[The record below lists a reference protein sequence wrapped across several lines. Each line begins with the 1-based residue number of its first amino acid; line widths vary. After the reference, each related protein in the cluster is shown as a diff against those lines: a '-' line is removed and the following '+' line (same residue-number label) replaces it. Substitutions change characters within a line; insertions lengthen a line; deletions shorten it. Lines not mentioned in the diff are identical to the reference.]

1 MKQHES
7 ALRGRRKPLG
17 FFAITAPG
25 LEEILAAEIAS
36 LTGRTGE
43 TSSGGVAFAGGL
55 KDMRRVNL
63 WSRIANR
70 VLVRIDEFHA
80 SSFHEL
86 ERRAKQIDWSRF
98 VSPGQSIRFRVT
110 CRKSR
115 LYHSDA
121 VAERFAAAVNS
132 RIGKNRHVTIQD
144 AEDEESSPETE
155 TTSKSA
161 SDAQLFIVRIV
172 DDECSVS
179 ADSSGELL
187 HRRGYRQ
194 AVAKAPV
201 RETIAAA
208 MLVGS
213 GWDFKS
219 PLVDPMCGAGTIAI
233 EAAMMARKIAPGASR
248 NFAFE
253 KWPGHDAAI
262 WKTEVDAAKGE
273 ALPRAPG
280 IIVASDRDE
289 GAVMAAKSNA
299 ERAGVADDIRFD
311 VRPLSSAEIP
321 DQAGWIVTN
330 PPYGLRVGERGAL
343 RNLYAQ
349 LGKVLRDRA
358 PGYRL
363 AMLSA
368 DSELEAQLKVDLTE
382 VFQTSNGGIPVHL
395 LVSRPWDERGC

>member
-1 MKQHES
+1 M
-7 ALRGRRKPLG
+7 G

-36 LTGRTGE
+36 LTGRIGE
-43 TSSGGVAFAGGL
+43 TSSGGVAFGGGL

-63 WSRIANR
+63 WSRVANR

-86 ERRAKQIDWSRF
+86 ERRAKQIEWSRF
-98 VSPGQSIRFRVT
+98 VNPGQAIRFRVT

-121 VAERFAAAVNS
+121 VAERFAAAINAKV
-132 RIGKNRHVTIQD
+132 GKNKHVKTQEHEDDEPSRDSGSD
-144 AEDEESSPETE
+144 APGSST
-155 TTSKSA
+155 
-161 SDAQLFIVRIV
+161 DAQLVTVRIV

-194 AVAKAPV
+194 AIAKAPL

-213 GWDFKS
+213 YWDMTS

-233 EAAMMARKIAPGASR
+233 EAAMMARKIAPGANR
-248 NFAFE
+248 HFAFE
-253 KWPGHDAAI
+253 NWPRHDAAA
-262 WKTEVDAAKGE
+262 WKAELDSARSE
-273 ALPRAPG
+273 ALPKASAH
-280 IIVASDRDE
+280 IIASDRDE
-289 GAVMAAKSNA
+289 GAIAAARSNA
-299 ERAGVADDIRFD
+299 ERAGVSADIQFD
-311 VRPLSSAEIP
+311 VRALSSADFP
-321 DQAGWIVTN
+321 DQPGWIVTN
-330 PPYGLRVGERGAL
+330 PPYGMRVGETGAL

-349 LGKVLRDRA
+349 LGKVLRERA
-358 PGYRL
+358 HGYRL
-363 AMLSA
+363 AILSA
-368 DSELEAQLKVDLTE
+368 DSELESQIKLDLTE
-382 VFQTSNGGIPVHL
+382 VFETSNGGIPVHL
-395 LVSRPWDERGC
+395 VVG

>member
-1 MKQHES
+1 MKQNES
-7 ALRGRRKPLG
+7 SVKAGRKPLG

-36 LTGRTGE
+36 LTGRIGE
-43 TSSGGVAFAGGL
+43 TSSGGVAFPGGL

-98 VSPGQSIRFRVT
+98 VSPGQPIRFRLT

-121 VAERFAAAVNS
+121 VAERIAAAINAKV
-132 RIGKNRHVTIQD
+132 GKNKHIKTQD
-144 AEDEESSPETE
+144 AEDEDETADLATE
-155 TTSKSA
+155 GTEKRAGKGSG
-161 SDAQLFIVRIV
+161 AQLFIVRIV
-172 DDECSVS
+172 DDECSIS

-194 AVAKAPV
+194 AVAKAPL

-213 GWDFKS
+213 GWDLTS
-219 PLVDPMCGAGTIAI
+219 PLVDPMCGAGTVAI
-233 EAAMMARKIAPGASR
+233 EAAMMARKMAPGANRS
-248 NFAFE
+248 FAFE
-253 KWPGHDAAI
+253 TWPKHDADA
-262 WKTEVDAAKGE
+262 WKKEIDSAKAE
-273 ALPRAPG
+273 ALPKTPG
-280 IIVASDRDE
+280 AIVASDRDE
-289 GAVMAAKSNA
+289 GAIAAAKSNA
-299 ERAGVADDIRFD
+299 ERAGVADDIQFD
-311 VRPLSSAEIP
+311 VRALSSAEFP
-321 DQAGWIVTN
+321 DQPGWIVTN
-330 PPYGLRVGERGAL
+330 PPYGLRVGETGAL

-349 LGKVLRDRA
+349 VGKVVRERA
-358 PGYRL
+358 KGYRL

-368 DSELEAQLKVDLTE
+368 DSELESQLKLDLTE
-382 VFQTSNGGIPVHL
+382 AFQTSNGGIPVHL
-395 LVSRPWDERGC
+395 VVAGS

>member
-1 MKQHES
+1 MTVKPTGS
-7 ALRGRRKPLG
+7 SVRPARKPLG

-25 LEEILAAEIAS
+25 LEEILAAEITS
-36 LTGRTGE
+36 LTGRIGE
-43 TSSGGVAFAGGL
+43 TSSGGVAFGGGL

-86 ERRAKQIDWSRF
+86 ERRAKQIEWSRF
-98 VSPGQSIRFRVT
+98 VNPGQPVRFRVT

-121 VAERFAAAVNS
+121 VAERFAAAINS
-132 RIGKNRHVTIQD
+132 KVGKNKHITSHDVGDDDMSEQS
-144 AEDEESSPETE
+144 DEASS
-155 TTSKSA
+155 A
-161 SDAQLFIVRIV
+161 DAQLFIVRIV
-172 DDECSVS
+172 DDECSIS

-194 AVAKAPV
+194 AVAKAPL

-208 MLVGS
+208 MLAGS
-213 GWDFKS
+213 GWDMTS

-233 EAAMMARKIAPGASR
+233 EAALMARKIAPGANRS
-248 NFAFE
+248 FAFE
-253 KWPGHDAAI
+253 KWPRHDATA
-262 WKTEVDAAKGE
+262 WKAEVESVKAESLPKAAGQ
-273 ALPRAPG
+273 
-280 IIVASDRDE
+280 IVASDRDE
-289 GAVMAAKSNA
+289 GAIAAAKSNA
-299 ERAGVADDIRFD
+299 DRAGVSADIQFD
-311 VRPLSSAEIP
+311 VRALSSAEFP
-321 DQAGWIVTN
+321 DQPGWIVTN
-330 PPYGLRVGERGAL
+330 PPYGLRVGETGAL

-349 LGKVLRDRA
+349 LGKVLRERA
-358 PGYRL
+358 QGYRI

-368 DSELEAQLKVDLTE
+368 DSELESQLRVDLTE

-395 LVSRPWDERGC
+395 VAG

>member
-1 MKQHES
+1 MKS
-7 ALRGRRKPLG
+7 TGRGVREGRKPLG

-36 LTGRTGE
+36 LTGRIGE
-43 TSSGGVAFAGGL
+43 TSSGGVAFPGGL

-70 VLVRIDEFHA
+70 VLVRVDEFHA

-86 ERRAKQIDWSRF
+86 ERRAKQIEWSRF
-98 VSPGQSIRFRVT
+98 VNPGQPVRFRVT

-121 VAERFAAAVNS
+121 VAERLAAAINTKV
-132 RIGKNRHVTIQD
+132 GKNKHITSHD
-144 AEDEESSPETE
+144 AEEEESSDA
-155 TTSKSA
+155 SLDSNSA
-161 SDAQLFIVRIV
+161 DAELFIVRIV
-172 DDECSVS
+172 DDECSIS

-194 AVAKAPV
+194 AVAKAPL

-213 GWDFKS
+213 GWDTTS

-233 EAAMMARKIAPGASR
+233 EAAMMARKIAPGANRS
-248 NFAFE
+248 FAFE
-253 KWPGHDAAI
+253 KWPRHDASAWGKEI
-262 WKTEVDAAKGE
+262 VDAKAG
-273 ALPRAPG
+273 ALPNSPG
-280 IIVASDRDE
+280 QIFASDRDE
-289 GAVMAAKSNA
+289 GAIAAAKSNA
-299 ERAGVADDIRFD
+299 ERAGVSNDIQFD
-311 VRPLSSAEIP
+311 VRALSSAAFPEQP
-321 DQAGWIVTN
+321 GWIVTN
-330 PPYGLRVGERGAL
+330 PPYGLRVGETGPL

-349 LGKVLRDRA
+349 LGKVMKERA
-358 PGYRL
+358 HGYRL

-368 DSELEAQLKVDLTE
+368 DSELESQLKLDLTE

-395 LVSRPWDERGC
+395 VTARA

>member
-1 MKQHES
+1 M
-7 ALRGRRKPLG
+7 G

-36 LTGRTGE
+36 LTGRIGE
-43 TSSGGVAFAGGL
+43 TSSGGVAFPGGL

-80 SSFHEL
+80 SSFYEL
-86 ERRAKQIDWSRF
+86 ERRAKQIDWTRF
-98 VSPGQSIRFRVT
+98 VKQDQPIRFRVT

-121 VAERFAAAVNS
+121 VAERFAAAVNAK
-132 RIGKNRHVTIQD
+132 IGGNKHIVSGEEHDDDGVNEL
-144 AEDEESSPETE
+144 AE
-155 TTSKSA
+155 A

-172 DDECSVS
+172 DDGCSVS

-194 AVAKAPV
+194 AVAKAPL

-213 GWDFKS
+213 GWDMTS

-233 EAAMMARKIAPGASR
+233 EGAMMARRMAPGLNR
-248 NFAFE
+248 HFAFE
-253 KWPGHDAAI
+253 NWPGHDAST
-262 WKTEVDAAKGE
+262 WKKEIDAAKAE
-273 ALPRAPG
+273 ALPNAPG
-280 IIVASDRDE
+280 RIIASDRDE
-289 GAVMAAKSNA
+289 GAIIAARSNA
-299 ERAGVADDIRFD
+299 ERAGVAIDIEFD
-311 VRPLSSAEIP
+311 TRALSAVEFP
-321 DQAGWIVTN
+321 DQPGWIVTN
-330 PPYGLRVGERGAL
+330 PPYGQRVGESGPL

-349 LGKVLRDRA
+349 MGKVLRETA
-358 PGYRL
+358 SGYRM

-368 DSELEAQLKVDLTE
+368 DSELEAQMKIELRE

-395 LVSRPWDERGC
+395 VVGDPV

>member
-1 MKQHES
+1 LIVKQNES
-7 ALRGRRKPLG
+7 SVRAGRKPLG

-43 TSSGGVAFAGGL
+43 TSSGGVAFPGGL

-98 VSPGQSIRFRVT
+98 VSPGQPVRFRVT

-121 VAERFAAAVNS
+121 VAERFAAAINS
-132 RIGKNRHVTIQD
+132 KVGKNKHVTSHD
-144 AEDEESSPETE
+144 AEDEESSESDETLSSE
-155 TTSKSA
+155 
-161 SDAQLFIVRIV
+161 AQLFIVRIV

-179 ADSSGELL
+179 ADSSGDLL

-194 AVAKAPV
+194 AVAKAPL

-213 GWDFKS
+213 GWDLTS

-233 EAAMMARKIAPGASR
+233 EAAMMARKLAPGANRS
-248 NFAFE
+248 FAFE
-253 KWPGHDAAI
+253 KWPRHDADA
-262 WKTEVDAAKGE
+262 WKAEVESAKAE
-273 ALPRAPG
+273 SLTKAPG
-280 IIVASDRDE
+280 PIVASDRDE
-289 GAVMAAKSNA
+289 GAITAAKSNA
-299 ERAGVADDIRFD
+299 ERAGVSGDIEFG
-311 VRPLSSAEIP
+311 VRALSAAEFP
-321 DQAGWIVTN
+321 EQAGWIVTN
-330 PPYGLRVGERGAL
+330 PPYGLRVGETGAL

-349 LGKVLRDRA
+349 LGKVLRERA

-368 DSELEAQLKVDLTE
+368 DSGLESQVKLDLTE

-395 LVSRPWDERGC
+395 VAGGG

>member
-1 MKQHES
+1 M
-7 ALRGRRKPLG
+7 G

-25 LEEILAAEIAS
+25 LEEILASEIAS
-36 LTGRTGE
+36 LTGRIGE
-43 TSSGGVAFAGGL
+43 TSSGGVAFPGGL

-63 WSRIANR
+63 WSRVANR

-86 ERRAKQIDWSRF
+86 ERRAKQIDWTRF
-98 VSPGQSIRFRVT
+98 VVPGQPVRFRVT

-121 VAERFAAAVNS
+121 VAERFAAAISAKV
-132 RIGKNRHVTIQD
+132 GKNKHIKTQD
-144 AEDEESSPETE
+144 PEDEESSDE
-155 TTSKSA
+155 SGASSVHS

-172 DDECSVS
+172 DDECSIS
-179 ADSSGELL
+179 ADSSGDLL

-194 AVAKAPV
+194 AVAKAPL

-213 GWDFKS
+213 GWDLTS

-248 NFAFE
+248 SFAFE
-253 KWPGHDAAI
+253 KWPRHDAVA
-262 WKTEVDAAKGE
+262 WKTEVDSAKSE
-273 ALPRAPG
+273 ALSKAPG
-280 IIVASDRDE
+280 QIVASDRDE
-289 GAVMAAKSNA
+289 GAISAARSNA
-299 ERAGVADDIRFD
+299 ERAGVAEDIQFD
-311 VRPLSSAEIP
+311 VRALSSAEFP
-321 DQAGWIVTN
+321 EQPGWVVTN
-330 PPYGLRVGERGAL
+330 PPYGLRVGETGAL

-349 LGKVLRDRA
+349 LGKVLRERA
-358 PGYRL
+358 KGYRI

-368 DSELEAQLKVDLTE
+368 DSELESQLKVDLSE
-382 VFQTSNGGIPVHL
+382 AFQTSNGGIPVHL
-395 LVSRPWDERGC
+395 VTG

>member
-1 MKQHES
+1 VKQHES
-7 ALRGRRKPLG
+7 GAKAGRKPLG

-98 VSPGQSIRFRVT
+98 VNPGQSIRFRVT

-121 VAERFAAAVNS
+121 VAERFAAAINAKV
-132 RIGKNRHVTIQD
+132 GKNKHIKTRD
-144 AEDEESSPETE
+144 ADDEASSEESGASDHSP
-155 TTSKSA
+155 
-161 SDAQLFIVRIV
+161 DAQLFIVRIV
-172 DDECSVS
+172 DDECAVS

-194 AVAKAPV
+194 AVAKAPL

-213 GWDFKS
+213 GWDLMS
-219 PLVDPMCGAGTIAI
+219 HLVDPMCGAGTIAI
-233 EAAMMARKIAPGASR
+233 EAAMMARKIAPGANR

-253 KWPGHDAAI
+253 KWPGHDAAA
-262 WKTEVDAAKGE
+262 WKTEVDSAKNE
-273 ALPRAPG
+273 ALPKAPG
-280 IIVASDRDE
+280 KIVGSDRDE
-289 GAVMAAKSNA
+289 GAISAAKSNA
-299 ERAGVADDIRFD
+299 ERAGVSDDVQFD
-311 VRPLSSAEIP
+311 VRALSSAEFP
-321 DQAGWIVTN
+321 EAPGWIVTN
-330 PPYGLRVGERGAL
+330 PPYGLRVGETGAL

-349 LGKVLRDRA
+349 LGKVLRERA
-358 PGYRL
+358 KGYRL

-368 DSELEAQLKVDLTE
+368 DSELESQLKLDLNE
-382 VFQTSNGGIPVHL
+382 VFATSNGGIPVHL
-395 LVSRPWDERGC
+395 VTGKS

>member
-1 MKQHES
+1 MTQTEKNT
-7 ALRGRRKPLG
+7 RTGRKPLG

-36 LTGRTGE
+36 LTGRIGE

-63 WSRIANR
+63 WSRVANR
-70 VLVRIDEFHA
+70 VLVRLDEFHA

-86 ERRAKQIDWSRF
+86 ERRAKQIEWSRF
-98 VSPGQSIRFRVT
+98 VTPGQAIRFRVT

-121 VAERFAAAVNS
+121 VAERFAAAINS
-132 RIGKNRHVTIQD
+132 KVGKNKHVTSQD
-144 AEDEESSPETE
+144 DENDESSQNSDEA
-155 TTSKSA
+155 TSSA
-161 SDAQLFIVRIV
+161 SSDAQLFIVRIV
-172 DDECSVS
+172 DDECTVS

-194 AVAKAPV
+194 AVAKAPL

-213 GWDFKS
+213 NWDMRS

-233 EAAMMARKIAPGASR
+233 EAALMARKIAPGANR
-248 NFAFE
+248 DFAFE
-253 KWPGHDAAI
+253 NWPRHDAAA
-262 WKTEVDAAKGE
+262 WKAELDSARSE
-273 ALPRAPG
+273 AIPKVSAP
-280 IIVASDRDE
+280 IIASDRDE
-289 GAVMAAKSNA
+289 GAITAARSNA
-299 ERAGVADDIRFD
+299 ERAGVSEDIQFD
-311 VRPLSSAEIP
+311 VRALSSVDFP
-321 DQAGWIVTN
+321 DQPGWIVTN
-330 PPYGLRVGERGAL
+330 PPYGLRVGETGAL

-349 LGKVLRDRA
+349 LGKVLKERA
-358 PGYRL
+358 QGYRL

-368 DSELEAQLKVDLTE
+368 DTELESQLKLDLAE
-382 VFQTSNGGIPVHL
+382 VFKTSNGGIPVHL
-395 LVSRPWDERGC
+395 VVG

>member
-1 MKQHES
+1 LIVKQNES
-7 ALRGRRKPLG
+7 SVRAGRKPLG

-43 TSSGGVAFAGGL
+43 TSSGGVAFPGGL

-98 VSPGQSIRFRVT
+98 VSPGQPVRFRVT

-121 VAERFAAAVNS
+121 VAERFAAAINS
-132 RIGKNRHVTIQD
+132 KVGKNKHVTSHD
-144 AEDEESSPETE
+144 AEDEESSESDETLSSE
-155 TTSKSA
+155 
-161 SDAQLFIVRIV
+161 AQLFIVRIV

-179 ADSSGELL
+179 ADSSGDLL

-194 AVAKAPV
+194 AVAKAPL

-213 GWDFKS
+213 GWDLTS

-233 EAAMMARKIAPGASR
+233 EAAMMARKLAPGANRS
-248 NFAFE
+248 FAFE
-253 KWPGHDAAI
+253 KWPRHDADA
-262 WKTEVDAAKGE
+262 WKAEVESAKAE
-273 ALPRAPG
+273 SLLEAPG
-280 IIVASDRDE
+280 PIVASDRDE
-289 GAVMAAKSNA
+289 GAITAAKSNA
-299 ERAGVADDIRFD
+299 ERAGVSGDIEFG
-311 VRPLSSAEIP
+311 VRALSAAEFP
-321 DQAGWIVTN
+321 EQAGWIVTN
-330 PPYGLRVGERGAL
+330 PPYGLRVGETGAL

-349 LGKVLRDRA
+349 LGKVLRERA

-368 DSELEAQLKVDLTE
+368 DSGLESQVKLDLTE

-395 LVSRPWDERGC
+395 VAGGG

>member
-1 MKQHES
+1 MVKQNES
-7 ALRGRRKPLG
+7 NVRAGRKPLG

-25 LEEILAAEIAS
+25 LEEILASEIAS
-36 LTGRTGE
+36 LTGRIGE

-86 ERRAKQIDWSRF
+86 ERRAKEIDWSRF
-98 VSPGQSIRFRVT
+98 VSPGQPVRFRVT

-121 VAERFAAAVNS
+121 VAERFAAAINAKV
-132 RIGKNRHVTIQD
+132 GKNKHIKTQD
-144 AEDEESSPETE
+144 AEDDESSDEPQMAAE
-155 TTSKSA
+155 KS

-179 ADSSGELL
+179 ADSSGDLL
-187 HRRGYRQ
+187 HKRGYRQ
-194 AVAKAPV
+194 AVGKAPL

-213 GWDFKS
+213 GWDSIS

-233 EAAMMARKIAPGASR
+233 EAAMMARKIAPGANRS
-248 NFAFE
+248 FAFE
-253 KWPGHDAAI
+253 KWPRHDAEA
-262 WKTEVDAAKGE
+262 WKTEVDFAKSE
-273 ALPRAPG
+273 ALPKASG
-280 IIVASDRDE
+280 QIVASDRDE
-289 GAVMAAKSNA
+289 GAIAAAKTNA
-299 ERAGVADDIRFD
+299 ERAGVADDIQFD
-311 VRPLSSAEIP
+311 AHALSSARFP
-321 DQAGWIVTN
+321 DQPGFIVTN
-330 PPYGLRVGERGAL
+330 PPYGLRVGETGAL

-349 LGKVLRDRA
+349 LGKVMRERA
-358 PGYRL
+358 KGYRI

-368 DSELEAQLKVDLTE
+368 DSELESQLKIDLGE

-395 LVSRPWDERGC
+395 VTGQS

>member
-1 MKQHES
+1 M
-7 ALRGRRKPLG
+7 
-17 FFAITAPG
+17 
-25 LEEILAAEIAS
+25 LAAEIAS
-36 LTGRTGE
+36 LTGRIGE
-43 TSSGGVAFAGGL
+43 TSIGGVAFAGGL

-70 VLVRIDEFHA
+70 VLVRLDEFHA

-86 ERRAKQIDWSRF
+86 ERRAKQIDWARF
-98 VSPGQSIRFRVT
+98 VSAGQPIRFRVT

-121 VAERFAAAVNS
+121 VAERFAAAINS
-132 RIGKNRHVTIQD
+132 KVGKNKHITTHQPRD
-144 AEDEESSPETE
+144 DEESNESDEV
-155 TTSKSA
+155 TSVDS

-172 DDECSVS
+172 DDLCSIS

-194 AVAKAPV
+194 AVAKAPL

-213 GWDFKS
+213 GWDMTS

-233 EAAMMARKIAPGASR
+233 EAAMMARKIAPGANR
-248 NFAFE
+248 TFAFE
-253 KWPGHDAAI
+253 KWPRHDAAA
-262 WKTEVDAAKGE
+262 WKTEVESAKQDALLKASG
-273 ALPRAPG
+273 L
-280 IIVASDRDE
+280 IVASDRDE
-289 GAVMAAKSNA
+289 GAITAAKSNA
-299 ERAGVADDIRFD
+299 ERAGVSGDIQFD
-311 VRPLSSAEIP
+311 VRALSAAEFP
-321 DQAGWIVTN
+321 DQPGWIVTN
-330 PPYGLRVGERGAL
+330 PPYGLRVGETGAL

-349 LGKVLRDRA
+349 LGKVLRERA
-358 PGYRL
+358 RGYRI

-368 DSELEAQLKVDLTE
+368 DSELESQLKIDLTE

-395 LVSRPWDERGC
+395 VVSPPA